1 VDPPVN
7 PSEEGEFFDASGRW
21 ATKHRACALTGAS
34 ISSLKRWRGEDV
46 RTREI
51 DNVWFYH
58 VGDVQR
64 QKGGGQPTTDAL
76 APAGSSM
83 PDVML
88 RQSYDFIA
96 TLLIPHKVVVAQLT
110 ELSNRHFSRCA
121 ELENLTRQM
130 YLIHDQNLT
139 QEQEREQIRLS
150 SEQDR
155 EIKAQVIDK
164 LMELGPVI
172 ATMLANH
179 FMPPSAGAGQAAFAE
194 YLASI
199 SDENFD
205 EIIRSGKFDAHGIA
219 MLRELRDLFRSR
231 KQKGNAA

>member
-1 VDPPVN
+1 
-7 PSEEGEFFDASGRW
+7 
-21 ATKHRACALTGAS
+21 
-34 ISSLKRWRGEDV
+34 
-46 RTREI
+46 
-51 DNVWFYH
+51 
-58 VGDVQR
+58 
-64 QKGGGQPTTDAL
+64 
-76 APAGSSM
+76 
-83 PDVML
+83 
-88 RQSYDFIA
+88 
-96 TLLIPHKVVVAQLT
+96 
-110 ELSNRHFSRCA
+110 
-121 ELENLTRQM
+121 M

-199 SDENFD
+199 SDDNFD

-231 KQKGNAA
+231 QQKGSAA